1 MIQNGHG
8 SFVWPASVSAGAHLT
23 RLPTVRTKQGQP
35 TDDDRNRRE
44 AALKKLSKDAVAA
57 GQ

>member
-8 SFVWPASVSAGAHLT
+8 SFVW
-23 RLPTVRTKQGQP
+23 RLPCVRVRISLGCPPLNQTGAAP
-35 TDDDRNRRE
+35 TDDDRNQRE